1 MHFEAVYFA
10 NETEQLIRMVPGKA
24 LDTQT
29 EPISSRT
36 ETLWGGVGL
45 ASTLGY
51 MSPFQWR
58 RMENRGRERSM
69 RSAKCEWNLSG
80 TSSLAKVKHYFF
92 LNNFIGV

>member
-10 NETEQLIRMVPGKA
+10 NETEQLIHMVPGKA

-29 EPISSRT
+29 ETISSRT

-58 RMENRGRERSM
+58 GMENRGRERVFAISKM
-69 RSAKCEWNLSG
+69 
-80 TSSLAKVKHYFF
+80 
-92 LNNFIGV
+92 